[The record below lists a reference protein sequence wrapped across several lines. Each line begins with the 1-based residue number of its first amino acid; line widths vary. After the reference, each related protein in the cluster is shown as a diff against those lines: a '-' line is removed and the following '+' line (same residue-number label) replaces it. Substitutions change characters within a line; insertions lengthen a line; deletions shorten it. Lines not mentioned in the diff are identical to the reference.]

1 MNYQLKTIEM
11 IERIINADLEPSIHL
26 RDEKACLMRIK
37 ANLAELK
44 FLLSETQATE
54 GNLK

>member
-44 FLLSETQATE
+44 FLLSETQAINE
-54 GNLK
+54 DLK

>member
-1 MNYQLKTIEM
+1 M
-11 IERIINADLEPSIHL
+11 IERIIDADLKPSINL

-44 FLLSETQATE
+44 FLISETKAINE
-54 GNLK
+54 DLR